1 MRTTLTIDDDIA
13 QELQNLSHERKSS
26 FRSVVNDVLR
36 RGLMAGQKPPP
47 PPEPFRVRSAARGFR
62 PGIDL
67 VKLNQLVDEIEVEDF
82 SAQEHEAP
90 SDS

>member
-13 QELQNLSHERKSS
+13 QALRNLSHERKSS
-26 FRSVVNDVLR
+26 FRSVVNEVLR
-36 RGLMAGQKPPP
+36 RGLMTGQKPPP
-47 PPEPFRVRSAARGFR
+47 LPEPFRVKSAPRGFR

-67 VKLNQLVDEIEVEDF
+67 VKLNLLVNEIEVEDF
-82 SAQEHEAP
+82 LAQDHRFP